1 MKRSLTLYRICGGD
15 LFSYLAKGD
24 SLTAL
29 PEFEALVI
37 AYQVLG
43 ALRYLHQN
51 NIVHRD
57 LKLDNILLASP
68 EPFTRIVLADFGIAK
83 SICSTKRRM
92 FTVVGTPEYCAPEV
106 GFDSTK
112 NPEFDTG
119 ILKKLSL
126 VKRGY
131 DSKCDIWSLGIIA
144 HIILSGISP
153 FYEDGNE
160 INIIKAAKRGSLKFH
175 LKQWAKISDSAKDFV
190 QSLLCVDIE
199 KRFNVMECFE
209 HKWITIHEAELAR
222 VNAKI
227 FSNFRD

>member
-1 MKRSLTLYRICGGD
+1 MSAI
-15 LFSYLAKGD
+15 
-24 SLTAL
+24 

-37 AYQVLG
+37 AYQVLS

-68 EPFTRIVLADFGIAK
+68 EPFTKIVLADFGIAK

-112 NPEFDTG
+112 NPDFKSG
-119 ILKKLSL
+119 ILNKISL

-131 DSKCDIWSLGIIA
+131 DSKCDIWSLGIIV
-144 HIILSGISP
+144 HIMLSGISP

-160 INIIKAAKRGSLKFH
+160 MSIIKAAKRGRLKFH
-175 LKQWAKISDSAKDFV
+175 LKQWSKISDFAKDFV
-190 QSLLCVDIE
+190 QSLLCVDID
-199 KRFNVMECFE
+199 KRFNVMDCFE
-209 HKWITIHEAELAR
+209 HNWIKTHSNELAR
-222 VNAKI
+222 IYEKI
-227 FSNFRD
+227 LTNFTSDS